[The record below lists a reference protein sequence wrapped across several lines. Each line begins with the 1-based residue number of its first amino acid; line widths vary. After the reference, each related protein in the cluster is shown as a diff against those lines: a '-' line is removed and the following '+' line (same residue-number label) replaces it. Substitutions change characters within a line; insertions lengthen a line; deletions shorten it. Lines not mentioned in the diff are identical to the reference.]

1 MSGAS
6 ANVAGRDGG
15 ASLSCLVSH
24 PPECLSPSLSSLF
37 LSCSVLTLHMVAGF
51 RDAKMEAVA
60 GLLKPTP
67 ELSGHQ
73 FYCIPIDQGKS
84 KATQIQGE

>member
-1 MSGAS
+1 
-6 ANVAGRDGG
+6 
-15 ASLSCLVSH
+15 
-24 PPECLSPSLSSLF
+24 
-37 LSCSVLTLHMVAGF
+37 MVAGF
-51 RDAKMEAVA
+51 RDAKVEAVA